1 MGISLEFWNVLV
13 AAGFRLQ
20 ALMTF
25 NFVSHAEELEFE
37 GGAPIQ
43 KGIELASINGR
54 RGFLLRLPVNL
65 ACHESSVGQSFCSW
79 CSLA

>member
-20 ALMTF
+20 ALMIF

-43 KGIELASINGR
+43 KG
-54 RGFLLRLPVNL
+54 
-65 ACHESSVGQSFCSW
+65 
-79 CSLA
+79 